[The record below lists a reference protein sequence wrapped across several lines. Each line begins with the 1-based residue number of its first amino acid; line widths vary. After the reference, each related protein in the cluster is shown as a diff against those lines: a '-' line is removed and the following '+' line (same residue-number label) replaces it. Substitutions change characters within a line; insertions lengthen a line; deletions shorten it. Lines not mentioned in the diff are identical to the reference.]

1 MVSATLN
8 NTNQNRTI
16 WKRDYAEWPAIHVS
30 LSQKGIGG
38 KVPEVNNQ
46 LPIVHV
52 VYFRILQSWMIYWLS
67 GTSLFGR
74 SCGTDQGLII
84 WLRPGGKSWHYILE
98 GCTHLTIKLEAV
110 QVVTVVC

>member
-1 MVSATLN
+1 M
-8 NTNQNRTI
+8 
-16 WKRDYAEWPAIHVS
+16 
-30 LSQKGIGG
+30 
-38 KVPEVNNQ
+38 PEVNNQ

-74 SCGTDQGLII
+74 SRGTDQGLII
-84 WLRPGGKSWHYILE
+84 WLRPGGKSWRYILE